1 MEMDLNYNPAQNQYQ
16 KINNKNNFTDKL
28 QNSSRE
34 DSEEELKEVVDEFT
48 AIFLNQMFKSMRST
62 IPEGGMIDGGFAEDV
77 FTDMYDKE
85 ISKLGSKQNNFS
97 GLNQILF
104 EQLNQNSK

>member
-16 KINNKNNFTDKL
+16 KINNQNNFTNKL
-28 QNSSRE
+28 KNSSRE
-34 DSEEELKEVVDEFT
+34 DSEEQLKEVVDEFT
-48 AIFLNQMFKSMRST
+48 SIFLNQMFKSMRST

>member
-1 MEMDLNYNPAQNQYQ
+1 MNIDFNPAQNQYQ
-16 KINNKNNFTDKL
+16 KINNKDNFADEL
-28 QNSSRE
+28 QKSSRQE
-34 DSEEELKEVVDEFT
+34 SEEELKKVVDEFT

-85 ISKLGSKQNNFS
+85 ISKLGSKQSNFS

-104 EQLNQNSK
+104 EQLNQNDK

>member
-1 MEMDLNYNPAQNQYQ
+1 MDIDFNPAQDQYQ
-16 KINNKNNFTDKL
+16 KINNKDNFAEKY
-28 QNSSRE
+28 QKSSRQE
-34 DSEEELKEVVDEFT
+34 TEEELKEVVDEFT
-48 AIFLNQMFKSMRST
+48 SIFLNQMFKSMRST

-104 EQLNQNSK
+104 EQLNQNSE

>member
-1 MEMDLNYNPAQNQYQ
+1 MNIDFNPAQNQYQ
-16 KINNKNNFTDKL
+16 QINKSNNLTNKL
-28 QNSSRE
+28 QKSSRS
-34 DSEEELKEVVDEFT
+34 DTEEELKQVVGEFT
-48 AIFLNQMFKSMRST
+48 SIFLNQMFKSMRST

>member
-1 MEMDLNYNPAQNQYQ
+1 MDIDFNPAQNQYQ
-16 KINNKNNFTDKL
+16 KINNKDNFTEKY
-28 QNSSRE
+28 QKSSRQE
-34 DSEEELKEVVDEFT
+34 TEEELKEVVDEFT
-48 AIFLNQMFKSMRST
+48 SIFLNQMFKSMRST

-104 EQLNQNSK
+104 EQLNQNSE

>member
-1 MEMDLNYNPAQNQYQ
+1 MNIDFNPAQTQYQ
-16 KINNKNNFTDKL
+16 KVNTENDFANKL
-28 QNSSRE
+28 QESGRE
-34 DSEEELKEVVDEFT
+34 GSEEELKKVVDEFT

-62 IPEGGMIDGGFAEDV
+62 IPEGGMIEGGFAEDV

-104 EQLNQNSK
+104 EQLNQNNK

>member
-1 MEMDLNYNPAQNQYQ
+1 MDIDFNPAQDQYQ
-16 KINNKNNFTDKL
+16 KINNKDNFTEKYKK
-28 QNSSRE
+28 SSRQE
-34 DSEEELKEVVDEFT
+34 TEEELKGVVDEFT
-48 AIFLNQMFKSMRST
+48 SIFLNQMFKSMRST

-104 EQLNQNSK
+104 EQLNQNSE

>member
-1 MEMDLNYNPAQNQYQ
+1 MNIDYNPAQNQYK
-16 KINNKNNFTDKL
+16 KINNGNNFKNEL
-28 QNSSRE
+28 QKSTRKNA
-34 DSEEELKEVVDEFT
+34 EEELKGVVSKFT
-48 AIFLNQMFKSMRST
+48 SIFLKQMFKSMRST
-62 IPEGGMIDGGFAEDV
+62 IPEDGMIDGGFAEDV